1 MVFLGTENQEKDSI
15 RIRPEK
21 QAAEAGGL

>member
-1 MVFLGTENQEKDSI
+1 MVFLWTENQEKDSI

-21 QAAEAGGL
+21 QAAAAGGL